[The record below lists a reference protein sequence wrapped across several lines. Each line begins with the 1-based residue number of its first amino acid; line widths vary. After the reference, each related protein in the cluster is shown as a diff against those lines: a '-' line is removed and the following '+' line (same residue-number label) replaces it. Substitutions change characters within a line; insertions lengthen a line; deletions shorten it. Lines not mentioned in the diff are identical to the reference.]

1 MNSGFIGSDFVEKL
15 KSANDIVSIISKHS
29 GLRLEKKGKNYW
41 ACCPFHGENKPSF
54 CINEY
59 EQFYH
64 CFGCG
69 ESGDIIT
76 FLRKYEG
83 LDYVEAVR
91 VLAENAGMQIP
102 EFEDDQKYIKAKKI
116 KERCLQILNFAKEF
130 YKSNLYKTVA
140 KPAQDYIK
148 KRGLGKK
155 ALENFELGYS
165 ANSFDIV
172 NFLKGKNFSDQ
183 DLKMSGVCEISKAGK
198 PYDFLTGRL
207 VFPIVN
213 SRDECLG
220 FSGRDL
226 KGSDMMKYKN
236 SPTTPVF
243 DKSKAIYAINL
254 VKNFKQA
261 QNMASLKNIILVEG
275 QFDVIAMHNAGFGN
289 TVACLGTAIT
299 REHIR
304 ELKRYSDVVTLCLDG
319 DNAGQ
324 KATLRAIENLKNSDL
339 TIKIVVLPAKTDP
352 DEFLKKYGSD
362 ELQKFIDNAISP
374 IEFKILY
381 LKQNYDFS
389 KPDEKSKFLK
399 ESLKVV
405 ANLDSASEQEIYLTK
420 IRQMADLSMPIDVLR
435 RDLQNEIAHSKKSP
449 STSPPIMSRFSMAQM
464 NEPPTSKKMRNQ
476 QKGETTHK
484 NSQNAHVQTGGK
496 KAIDK
501 AQTFITASCL
511 HHKDYARISSE
522 ICEYITNPDYKK
534 LLIQIL
540 EKERNNQKFLVT
552 TVFDLFDVE
561 SQKHIKDLIGFNFDI
576 IENQKLYYDECLT
589 MLVNS
594 SLEFKKSALSKQYS
608 IEQDIEKRKQI
619 LNEISQIEK
628 TIKEKDNK

>member
-1 MNSGFIGSDFVEKL
+1 MSSGFIGSDFVEKL

-69 ESGDIIT
+69 ESGDVIT

-91 VLAENAGMQIP
+91 VLAESAGMQIP
-102 EFEDDQKYIKAKKI
+102 KFGDNQKYIKAKKN
-116 KERCLQILNFAKEF
+116 KERCLQILNLAKEF
-130 YKSNLYKTVA
+130 YKSNLYKSTA

-165 ANSFDIV
+165 ENSFNIV
-172 NFLKGKNFSDQ
+172 NFLKEKGFSEQ
-183 DLKMSGVCEISKAGK
+183 DLKISGVCEISKAGK

-207 VFPIVN
+207 IFPIVN
-213 SRDECLG
+213 SRDECIG

-236 SPTTPVF
+236 SPSTPVF

-254 VKNFKQA
+254 VKKFKQT
-261 QNMASLKNIILVEG
+261 QNIASLENIILVEG

-299 REHIR
+299 AEHIR

-324 KATLRAIENLKNSDL
+324 KATLRTIENLKNSDL
-339 TIKIVVLPAKTDP
+339 TIKVVVLPDKVDP
-352 DEFLKKYGSD
+352 DDFLKKYGSS
-362 ELQKFIDNAISP
+362 ELQKLIDDAISP
-374 IEFKILY
+374 TEFKILY

-399 ESLKVV
+399 ESLKII
-405 ANLDSASEQEIYLTK
+405 ANLNSVSEQEIYLTK
-420 IRQMADLSMPIDVLR
+420 IRQMTDLSMPIDVLR
-435 RDLQNEIAHSKKSP
+435 RDLQNEISRSKRNA
-449 STSPPIMSRFSMAQM
+449 SPPISRY
-464 NEPPTSKKMRNQ
+464 KGNQ
-476 QKGETTHK
+476 RKGEVQK
-484 NSQNAHVQTGGK
+484 YSQNSPAKQTGNK
-496 KAIDK
+496 RAIEK

-511 HHKDYARISSE
+511 HHKDYACISSQ

-534 LLIQIL
+534 ILTQIL
-540 EKERNNQKFLVT
+540 EKEKNNQKFLVA

-561 SQKHIKDLIGFNFDI
+561 NQKHIKDLIGFNFDI

-589 MLVNS
+589 MLINS

-608 IEQDIEKRKQI
+608 IEQDAEKRKQI

-628 TIKEKDNK
+628 TIKVNEKETDN